1 MINVLWGFLL
11 WISATVFF
19 RLFGQMFLIPG
30 NVLLLLAT
38 FSLGIPLIT
47 LVTYPYYYTRRI
59 PISKRLISSVQIA
72 LPGMILDIFSIIY
85 FKKVFPNLHIDS
97 LPILV
102 SWLLWAYSLILISG
116 FPIKIKAN

>member
-38 FSLGIPLIT
+38 FSLTIPLIT
-47 LVTYPYYYTRRI
+47 LVTYPYYYARRI

-97 LPILV
+97 LPILA

-116 FPIKIKAN
+116 FPIKIKSN